1 MRMAHTRD
9 VRNRL
14 HKYTHNIRNMQEGE
28 RTNER
33 SEGLPLANGAFGNDD
48 KLKGE
53 R

>member
-1 MRMAHTRD
+1 MRHWDNEKVYFA
-9 VRNRL
+9 L
-14 HKYTHNIRNMQEGE
+14 GE

-33 SEGLPLANGAFGNDD
+33 SEGHPLANGAFGDD

>member
-1 MRMAHTRD
+1 MRMVHTRD

-33 SEGLPLANGAFGNDD
+33 SEGLPLANGAFGG
-48 KLKGE
+48 KG
-53 R
+53 